1 MAAVTV
7 SPVEEATRP
16 PGKKKHSVEHV
27 TLREH
32 LSSLVFLV
40 PGGIWLLAI
49 VIYPAI
55 VTIKDSFFNE
65 TDTKAVGL
73 TNYKD
78 LFTTAETLIAFRN
91 NVIWVIVFPFIVTTI
106 GLVLAVLTERI
117 RWATAF
123 KTIIFLPVVFS
134 VTASSM
140 VFTQIFDANPQV
152 GVANALI
159 QTVSDWFSP
168 PGLYP
173 LSPGTTAASLAS
185 YGDTGGPHGTV
196 VSAAAVSA
204 GGTVKMGLTGFP
216 PTTFQA
222 VGAKPAVE
230 PKPVS
235 GAISGVVWR
244 DFSPNNPSNTSSVLP
259 GEDGYPMMHLSLLN
273 SKGGSVASATTA
285 ADGQFS
291 FSGVGAG
298 RFHVS
303 ISSSNFSSGFGAGG
317 VGVSWLG
324 GQSLTPTGSLSQ
336 TAQALLS
343 APLVDLSM
351 IIAYL
356 WIWAG
361 FTMVVIGAGLAALD
375 RQALEAASVDGA
387 NAWQTLRRVTV
398 PMLAPVLV
406 VVMVTMVINVLKIF
420 DIIINLGAD
429 TAEPGGQS
437 STLAS
442 DIYFK
447 GFTNGIHTG
456 LASALAVILFVLV
469 IPAMLFNL
477 KRIRGDK

>member
-1 MAAVTV
+1 
-7 SPVEEATRP
+7 
-16 PGKKKHSVEHV
+16 
-27 TLREH
+27 
-32 LSSLVFLV
+32 
-40 PGGIWLLAI
+40 
-49 VIYPAI
+49 
-55 VTIKDSFFNE
+55 
-65 TDTKAVGL
+65 
-73 TNYKD
+73 
-78 LFTTAETLIAFRN
+78 
-91 NVIWVIVFPFIVTTI
+91 
-106 GLVLAVLTERI
+106 
-117 RWATAF
+117 
-123 KTIIFLPVVFS
+123 
-134 VTASSM
+134 
-140 VFTQIFDANPQV
+140 
-152 GVANALI
+152 
-159 QTVSDWFSP
+159 
-168 PGLYP
+168 
-173 LSPGTTAASLAS
+173 
-185 YGDTGGPHGTV
+185 
-196 VSAAAVSA
+196 
-204 GGTVKMGLTGFP
+204 
-216 PTTFQA
+216 
-222 VGAKPAVE
+222 
-230 PKPVS
+230 
-235 GAISGVVWR
+235 
-244 DFSPNNPSNTSSVLP
+244 
-259 GEDGYPMMHLSLLN
+259 MHLSLLN